1 MNKFSTALL
10 STLLISQFTINAQA
24 SVMLKGFGGP
34 TGYGELAMTKN
45 DDDSSNELDLPFE
58 VNFFGNSYET
68 FFVNNNGNLTF
79 NGAENE
85 FVPQPFPVAN
95 NPMIAPFWA
104 DIDTRCND
112 CGDVY
117 VGSSEGI
124 MTATWEN
131 VGYFPVQSNVTNSFQ
146 VVLIDRSAD
155 TGNSGDF
162 DVEFRYEKLD
172 WVKEIN
178 GDGGDDGLEPQDE
191 LSPQIA
197 APTSLPQSTPEP
209 EASPARAQAGY
220 DAGDGVNFY
229 ALPGS
234 NTTDIAK
241 LTSSSNTGEDGVWRF
256 AIRDGALPGETPD
269 NPIMPVVSP
278 EGWEFDFNVDLNQ
291 RVFIDPDVATGYDYY
306 VDQGDNFATVLLPSG
321 YDDDNYELWLLNGN
335 GNWVLSATI
344 AAGDIYTFASGGVSE
359 FRILGIDVDN
369 MLDPTNPLGFVT
381 GLTFTG
387 AGNQQ
392 IRQVAITEFVEPVG
406 VSEPQTALLFLMA
419 LGGLVVTSSRKK
431 QRV

>member
-1 MNKFSTALL
+1 MNKVSTTLLTALL
-10 STLLISQFTINAQA
+10 VSQFSINAQA
-24 SVMLKGFGGP
+24 SVMLDGFGGP
-34 TGYGELAMTKN
+34 TGYGELAMEKN
-45 DDDSSNELDLPFE
+45 DDGSSNELDLPFE
-58 VNFFGNSYET
+58 INFFGNSYST
-68 FFVNNNGNLTF
+68 VFVNNNGNLTF
-79 NGAENE
+79 NGAESG
-85 FVPQPFPVAN
+85 FTPQPFPASN
-95 NPMIAPFWA
+95 NPMIAPFWS

-131 VGYFPVQSNVTNSFQ
+131 VGYYPNTANVTNSFQ

-172 WVKEIN
+172 WVYEGSN
-178 GDGGDDGLEPQDE
+178 GGGGEEPQF
-191 LSPQIA
+191 A
-197 APTSLPQSTPEP
+197 APMSLPESTPVP
-209 EASPARAQAGY
+209 ESSPARSQAGY

-241 LTSSSNTGEDGVWRF
+241 LTTSSNTGEDGVWRF
-256 AIRDGALPGETPD
+256 AIRDGALPGETPE
-269 NPIMPVVSP
+269 NPIMPVVSQD
-278 EGWEFDFNVDLNQ
+278 GWEFDFNVDLDQ

-321 YDDDNYELWLLNGN
+321 YDDDSFELWLLDGN
-335 GNWVLSATI
+335 GDWVLTGTI
-344 AAGDIYTFASGGVSE
+344 DAGDVYAFEAGGVSE